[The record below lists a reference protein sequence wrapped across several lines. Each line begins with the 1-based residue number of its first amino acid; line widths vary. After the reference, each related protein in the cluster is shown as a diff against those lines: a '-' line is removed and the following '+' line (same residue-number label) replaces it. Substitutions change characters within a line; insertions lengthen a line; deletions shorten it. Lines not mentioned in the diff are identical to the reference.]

1 MVETPFGP
9 FPASEIK
16 DPDTYQAEWRELLIE
31 FIASELSAKDGEIER
46 LKLESNERH
55 DLLSKERRANDSVRH
70 QLSIAEALVERLA
83 KRRFELR
90 AELTTA
96 RADAI
101 KECVDKIGEVR
112 NQWLA
117 RLPNSDDPTF
127 KHHYQVCADAGA
139 VITTALKF
147 LLNEK
152 EHGNNASATGADL
165 DGR

>member
-1 MVETPFGP
+1 MTPSEQNRERAREILNRYYD
-9 FPASEIK
+9 FPTQRLEYKSCL
-16 DPDTYQAEWRELLIE
+16 DDLTTV
-31 FIASELSAKDGEIER
+31 LSAKDGEIER

-83 KRRFELR
+83 KRCFELR

-152 EHGNNASATGADL
+152 EHGN
-165 DGR
+165 